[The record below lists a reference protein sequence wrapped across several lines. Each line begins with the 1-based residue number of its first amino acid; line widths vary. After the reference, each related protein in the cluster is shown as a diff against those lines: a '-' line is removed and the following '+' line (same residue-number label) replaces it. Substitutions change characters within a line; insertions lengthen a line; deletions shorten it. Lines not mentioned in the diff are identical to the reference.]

1 MDQLDFYDLM
11 EEDQHDP
18 QIQYQLGLCYLYGYG
33 IEIDENK
40 AEYWFRLAAEQGH
53 SEAKKILREEDQ
65 GEQDQ
70 TLTAD
75 NLPMWC
81 NKAEEGDPDAQ
92 YAIACYFAG
101 LDENKYRE
109 DIFHYLKQ
117 AAQQGH
123 GYACW
128 ELGKRMA
135 LAKEYKKAV
144 VYLEQA
150 TECQISEAAQLLSY
164 CYNHGHGVSRNI
176 DISERILER
185 DAELGDGFAKL
196 RLAVR
201 YEVGEGV
208 RINYVKAMA
217 WLERARQAGLA
228 DAQALFDQQV
238 AAYRAEEARLRR
250 EKAAAAVRLWQEKAA
265 EEARLRQ
272 EKAAEEARLQQ
283 EKAAEEARLQEEKRL
298 QEAQKWQ
305 EEQAR
310 LAKERWEQVQRKKK
324 WLRRLASLCG
334 LCLLAAAT
342 YVYLTYQPPV
352 TYTWNFD
359 QSFQPLERPNDYFS
373 NNNVE
378 LFSLGERNVAVFTEN
393 SSLLSDT
400 LPFETKEDLTFTVD
414 FYYTKTDGSSTL
426 VLMRPLTVTLDE
438 GNLQISCELLTR
450 NNIPP
455 VLLEMRINGIQSE
468 KWHTLTVT
476 LSRKKQASVY
486 LNGSKVAETEWTEKS
501 RNLSKPYGTSMLL
514 GDDRFC
520 GAVANISISNFPLS
534 ESEIKADAAKRLEK
548 LNELDNS
555 LLTPY
560 LQRGSA
566 FAWNGHLYKI
576 LQMDMTWEQAQQYC
590 DSIGGHL
597 ATISS
602 QEEHDMLYQ
611 LLQSSDQYY
620 AYFGLSDSEEEGN
633 WKWVTGEP
641 ISFTNWDSGE
651 PNNYN
656 GNEDYAIFSREFD
669 ESTWNDVDCSYSAFI
684 CEWDEE

>member
-92 YAIACYFAG
+92 YAVACYFAG

-208 RINYVKAMA
+208 QINYVKAMT

-238 AAYRAEEARLRR
+238 AAYRR
-250 EKAAAAVRLWQEKAA
+250 EKAA
-265 EEARLRQ
+265 EEARLHR
-272 EKAAEEARLQQ
+272 EKAAAAARLRQ

-310 LAKERWEQVQRKKK
+310 LAKERWEQAQRRKK

-334 LCLLAAAT
+334 LCLLAAAI

-352 TYTWNFD
+352 THTWNFD
-359 QSFQPLERPNDYFS
+359 QSFMPQQSQEVTMDYCTA
-373 NNNVE
+373 E
-378 LFSLGERNVAVFTEN
+378 LVSLGNRNVAVFN
-393 SSLLSDT
+393 GGKGILYGVSPL
-400 LPFETKEDLTFTVD
+400 ETKEDLTFTID
-414 FYYTKTDGSSTL
+414 FYCQDADKPSTL
-426 VLMRPLTVTLDE
+426 VWMLTPLTITLD
-438 GNLQISCELLTR
+438 GNDLVVSCALNAR
-450 NNIPP
+450 APMRSP
-455 VLLEMRINGIQSE
+455 SFEMRAHNIQSE
-468 KWHTLTVT
+468 KWYTLTVT
-476 LSRKKQASVY
+476 LSRKKQASMY

-501 RNLSKPYGTSMLL
+501 RNLVKNYGTNMLL
-514 GDDRFC
+514 GGDSFY

-534 ESEIKADAAKRLEK
+534 ESEIKTDAAKRLKK
-548 LNELDNS
+548 LDELDELDNS
-555 LLTPY
+555 LWTPNW
-560 LQRGSA
+560 QRG
-566 FAWNGHLYKI
+566 
-576 LQMDMTWEQAQQYC
+576 
-590 DSIGGHL
+590 
-597 ATISS
+597 
-602 QEEHDMLYQ
+602 
-611 LLQSSDQYY
+611 
-620 AYFGLSDSEEEGN
+620 
-633 WKWVTGEP
+633 
-641 ISFTNWDSGE
+641 
-651 PNNYN
+651 
-656 GNEDYAIFSREFD
+656 
-669 ESTWNDVDCSYSAFI
+669 SAFI